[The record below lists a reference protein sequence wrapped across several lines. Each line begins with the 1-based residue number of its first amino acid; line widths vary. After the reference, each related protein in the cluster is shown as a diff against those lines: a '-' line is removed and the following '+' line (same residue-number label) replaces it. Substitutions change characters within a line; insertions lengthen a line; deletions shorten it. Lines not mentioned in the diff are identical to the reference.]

1 MNNITMLNDKQI
13 RDSDNKLLFGLF
25 RRETTITDFAILLGG
40 YAANKNGNEKEETTF
55 NRNNKSYGKYFLS
68 QLFGMDACIVTEDGM
83 ISHDFVRKR
92 DIGIRPSTN
101 YSSMLV
107 NYVNVIKDDNLTR
120 IIEYGEYPQNVVAED
135 LTSVLES
142 IYHKSNLEKTGK
154 CYTTDSRGVK
164 QYNQDFQ
171 ERKFYEYSYADKKYI
186 RFVAD
191 VNSAGK
197 TLSDGRTTVIGGVY
211 WIEVSPIK
219 WIVFKEK
226 DIAVAEEIILS
237 GIQYNRN
244 ASFHIKYEDTT
255 LKKYIDTFMSKEII
269 PLKTFSKKEELL
281 EEIKRLRL
289 ELEDVLTENRRLLE
303 ENNSYKTK
311 IKRIN
316 DTINE

>member
-92 DIGIRPSTN
+92 DIGIRPSAN

-107 NYVNVIKDDNLTR
+107 NYVNIIKDDKLTK
-120 IIEYGEYPQNVVAED
+120 IIEYGEYPQNVVSED
-135 LTSVLES
+135 FAGVLEKEFNK
-142 IYHKSNLEKTGK
+142 YNLEKTGK
-154 CYTTDSRGVK
+154 YYTTDSRGVK
-164 QYNQDFQ
+164 QYTQEFL
-171 ERKFYEYSYADKKYI
+171 ERKFDEYTYTGKKYI

-191 VNSAGK
+191 INGNGK
-197 TLSDGRTTVIGGVY
+197 ILSDGRNIVIGKPY

-226 DIAVAEEIILS
+226 DIAVTEEIILA
-237 GIQYNRN
+237 GIQYNKN
-244 ASFHIKYEDTT
+244 ASFNIKYEDTT
-255 LKKYIDTFMSKEII
+255 LKKYIDDFMSKEIVPSI
-269 PLKTFSKKEELL
+269 TLSKKEELL
-281 EEIKRLRL
+281 EEIARLRFQL
-289 ELEDVLTENRRLLE
+289 ENALIENYNLKK
-303 ENNSYKTK
+303 ENASYKKKEK
-311 IKRIN
+311 IKK
-316 DTINE
+316 